1 MENRAL
7 SAKQKKLLRLLENPG
22 SCGGGG
28 DGKDREDSPE
38 ALCRAAGVDPADF
51 YSWLR
56 LPPFRMA
63 MEHRLEGYIHGELGR
78 VWRILM
84 DLVEQGNIQ
93 AIKLYFDLRSRV
105 ERQAEDPQKLE
116 ELVKAVMEVE

>member
-1 MENRAL
+1 MSKKSENRGL
-7 SAKQKKLLRLLENPG
+7 SPKQKKMLQLLEDPS
-22 SCGGGG
+22 SC
-28 DGKDREDSPE
+28 RETEDSPE
-38 ALCRAAGVDPADF
+38 ALCRAAGVELADF

-56 LPPFRMA
+56 LPPFRQA

-78 VWRILM
+78 VWKILM

-93 AIKLYFDLRSRV
+93 AIKLYFDLRGRV
-105 ERQAEDPQKLE
+105 ERQTEDPQKLE